1 MGMGFMRKITVVVM
15 STILVANM
23 GTVKIN
29 TNTNDNLPKAQMMQI
44 SCHHC
49 HENITVDISGDHAI
63 CEHCGEENIFAG

>member
-1 MGMGFMRKITVVVM
+1 MGMGFMRKITVLVM
-15 STILVANM
+15 ATIITANM

-29 TNTNDNLPKAQMMQI
+29 TNDNLSKAQMMQI

-63 CEHCGEENIFAG
+63 CEHCGENNIFAG